1 MKPKI
6 NELDITLGTAVELTR
21 QVLALPSGW
30 PRVQALHQI
39 GAARKDLCVSLSYTG
54 WGYNEQELVSYFTI
68 DMRDGSNTPGR
79 RL

>member
-54 WGYNEQELVSYFTI
+54 WGALLGWHI
-68 DMRDGSNTPGR
+68 DSFRGR
-79 RL
+79 S